1 MTLPLAIGLGLLPLA
16 AALSSS
22 AGAAAPAKACARPI
36 VVTGDYESFR
46 QAGHDI
52 RPRQFSALVALARD
66 RFNAAARRLCAA
78 GILRPADLAR
88 FGRVVIQ
95 NGEGATEALIYQEE
109 SSARDIF
116 IFQYAFQEGGPPA
129 PAEFERAL
137 RCWKR
142 PQSRGCDIG
151 D

>member
-1 MTLPLAIGLGLLPLA
+1 MRPPVAIVLGLGVLA
-16 AALSSS
+16 AAFSSD
-22 AGAAAPAKACARPI
+22 AVAAAPADGCSRPV

-52 RPRQFSALVALARD
+52 RPAQFAALVALTRE
-66 RFNAAARRLCAA
+66 RFNGAAGRLCAA

-88 FGRVVIQ
+88 FGRLVVQ
-95 NGEGATEALIYQEE
+95 NGEGAAEPRIYQEE
-109 SSARDIF
+109 GAARDIF
-116 IFQYAFQEGGPPA
+116 IFQYAFGKGGPPA

-142 PQSRGCDIG
+142 PQSRGCDLG